1 MAETWMTKFENAL
14 GDLVEQYLRD
24 GMSGSDVQRVLRAR
38 ADDDYVALEVEV
50 QKEASAI
57 LSQATGEG

>member
-50 QKEASAI
+50 QKEASTA
-57 LSQATGEG
+57 LSQATGGE